1 MPGPSTFVDSMT
13 NKISS
18 SIGLNTP
25 MPTRKSSGFNIEE
38 FKSVIGSK
46 GILPTNLFLVTI
58 QSSGIASNVNSI
70 AVAQGLGSAGFE
82 MSFFCMK
89 TDLPGLNLMSDT
101 NIIHG
106 TGPDE
111 TFPYRMAFTDV
122 ELQFLGDAR
131 GQILSFFH
139 NWMNNI
145 VDFNANGL
153 NTRSNRFF
161 KVSYKES
168 YVCNIEIIVFD
179 PHSNQIMRYNLIDA
193 FPTRLGQ
200 ISMSW
205 EQTSLMNINVSFQY
219 SSWSSTNLFTPSSDD
234 TIGLTSAQTLLK
246 TGSIAQTISTIK
258 KPTGVADIINVVNN
272 ANVVRSGFSGSF

>member
-1 MPGPSTFVDSMT
+1 MPGPSTFVDSIT
-13 NKISS
+13 SRISS
-18 SIGLNTP
+18 AIGLSTS

-58 QSSGIASNVNSI
+58 QSAGLSSIVNDL
-70 AVAQGLGSAGFE
+70 ATAQGLGSSGLE

-89 TDLPGLNLMSDT
+89 TDLPGLNLTVDT

-106 TGPDE
+106 TGPLE
-111 TFPYRMAFTDV
+111 TFPYSMAFTDV

-153 NTRSNRFF
+153 NTRSNKFF
-161 KVSYKES
+161 KVSYKET
-168 YVCNIEIIVFD
+168 YVCNIEIVVFD

-193 FPTRLGQ
+193 FPIRLGQ

-219 SSWSSTNLFTPSSDD
+219 SSWTSTNLFTPSSDEAL
-234 TIGLTSAQTLLK
+234 GLTTVQKLLK
-246 TGSIAQTISTIK
+246 LGTIAQTISAIR
-258 KPTGVADIINVVNN
+258 KPTGIADIINVVNN
-272 ANVVRSGFSGSF
+272 ANIVGSGSSGFF